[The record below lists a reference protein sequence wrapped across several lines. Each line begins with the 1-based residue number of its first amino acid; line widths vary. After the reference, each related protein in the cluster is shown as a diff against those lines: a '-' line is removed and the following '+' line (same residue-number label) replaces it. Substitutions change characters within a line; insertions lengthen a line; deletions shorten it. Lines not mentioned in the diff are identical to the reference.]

1 MKQET
6 VVRSEQEN
14 GEHNS
19 GKWMGVLLVFMG
31 AIFFL
36 GSSGVT
42 IAGYSPSMLIALVP
56 IFLIFMA
63 AYRHYREDGRL
74 TRRVVSIAIF
84 SVLPIAYLAAMAL
97 GYSVSG
103 MWPLGA
109 IVAGISFLLY
119 SSRK

>member
-1 MKQET
+1 
-6 VVRSEQEN
+6 
-14 GEHNS
+14 
-19 GKWMGVLLVFMG
+19 
-31 AIFFL
+31 
-36 GSSGVT
+36 
-42 IAGYSPSMLIALVP
+42 MLIALVP

-63 AYRHYREDGRL
+63 AYRRYREDGRL